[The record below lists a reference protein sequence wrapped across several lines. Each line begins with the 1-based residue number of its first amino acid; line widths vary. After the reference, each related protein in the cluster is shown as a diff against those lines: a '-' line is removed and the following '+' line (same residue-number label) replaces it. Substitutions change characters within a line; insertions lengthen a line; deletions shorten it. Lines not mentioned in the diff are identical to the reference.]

1 MTSSATLDD
10 HGLQVRLDWR
20 GMVFGLSRREF
31 SIVRADIISVRTATA
46 KDSSRMLRYRVGGT
60 AVPGWWLMGWF
71 TRATRD
77 GRWAWVWITPKRELI
92 AIETRHK
99 RRSLVIIPRHWFASA
114 PLLFGGEDAAASS

>member
-10 HGLQVRLDWR
+10 QGLRVRLDWR

-31 SIVRADIISVRTATA
+31 VIPRADIISMQLTVSKEA
-46 KDSSRMLRYRVGGT
+46 SRLLRFRVGGT

-71 TRATRD
+71 TRSTRD

-92 AIETRHK
+92 VVETAFK
-99 RRSLVIIPRHWFASA
+99 RRSLVIIPRDWFAEPVNFAGA
-114 PLLFGGEDAAASS
+114 PNWSG